1 MAQKLEQLVEQLNS
15 LPMIPSVIVKVNE
28 QASNPQTSALDL
40 ARTIMGDQ
48 ALTARLL
55 RVVNSPFYGFPR
67 NISTVTEAVTILG
80 FNPVRNLLLS
90 SAVVDLLS
98 ADETAE
104 FSPIALWQHA
114 VGTAVGASR
123 IARYARH
130 EDQEEVFVSGLLHDV
145 GKLVLFHCMPREYG
159 KVLQAARAEDIPLR
173 IAEQRLLGYSHDQV
187 GRLLAERWKLPVR
200 LSETVGYH
208 HRPELAQ
215 LSKRESAMVHAADV
229 IAHAMGFG
237 SGGDDAVPPLI
248 NEGWSKLGI
257 PVGSL
262 ETMIGEIEERYQD
275 ARSVLLSAMESR
287 ARKPAGMKK
296 AS

>member
-1 MAQKLEQLVEQLNS
+1 MAQKLEFLVQQLNS

-90 SAVVDLLS
+90 SSVVDLLA
-98 ADETAE
+98 ADETPE
-104 FSPIALWQHA
+104 FSPTALWQHA

-123 IARYARH
+123 IARYVRY
-130 EDQEEVFVSGLLHDV
+130 EDQEGMFVSGLLHDV
-145 GKLVLFHCMPREYG
+145 GKLVMFHSMPKDYI
-159 KVLQAARAEDIPLR
+159 KVLRAARTEDIPLR
-173 IAEQRLLGYSHDQV
+173 TAEQRLLGYSHDEV
-187 GRLLAERWKLPVR
+187 GQLLAERWKLPVR
-200 LSETVGYH
+200 LGETVGFH
-208 HRPELAQ
+208 HQPALAENC
-215 LSKRESAMVHAADV
+215 KREAAMVHAADI

-237 SGGDDAVPPLI
+237 SSGEDVVPPLLK
-248 NEGWSKLGI
+248 ESWAMLGF
-257 PVGSL
+257 PAGSL
-262 ETMIGEIEERYQD
+262 ETMIAEIEQRYED
-275 ARSVLLSAMESR
+275 ARSVLLSAMETRSR
-287 ARKPAGMKK
+287 RPTMKK